1 MNLLERIERRR
12 AALTESERDLA
23 AFVVE
28 HHPHM
33 AFESATSIGQRVGV
47 SAATV
52 VRFFAK
58 LGYDGFADV
67 QRELRAEVAA
77 RLLSPIERLDATREA
92 PGEANEL
99 LRQSLNV
106 DLGNLQATYRGVDP
120 EQFQALVERLV
131 APGGRTYVM
140 GEKKGYGVAHYLQ
153 TQLNLALP
161 DVTLL
166 ESGES
171 LLVDR
176 LLRVTAQDLLVAVDV
191 RRYARATVLV
201 AKRFRD
207 IGADV
212 AVLADSPLSPL
223 SGLARFKLPITTTGA
238 GAFDSYTAAISLVN
252 AVVNGVAVRRKQE
265 LHETLERGEALWQEF
280 QTFSA
285 RDFFEEGY
293 PTPPGRGEERR
304 G

>member
-12 AALTESERDLA
+12 AALTESERDLS
-23 AFVVE
+23 AFIVE
-28 HHPHM
+28 HHPQV

-67 QRELRAEVAA
+67 QRELRDEVAA
-77 RLLSPIERLDATREA
+77 RLHSPIQRLEATREA
-92 PGEANEL
+92 PRGAQDL
-99 LRQSLNV
+99 LQQSLGV
-106 DLGNLQATYRGVDP
+106 DASNLQATYRAVDP
-120 EQFQALVERLV
+120 AQFEALVERLV
-131 APGGRTYVM
+131 APAGRVYVM
-140 GEKKGYGVAHYLQ
+140 GEKKGYGVAHYLH

-166 ESGES
+166 ESGQS
-171 LLVDR
+171 LIVDR
-176 LLRVTAQDLLVAVDV
+176 LLRVAPQDLLVAVDV

-207 IGADV
+207 LGADV

-238 GAFDSYTAAISLVN
+238 GAFDSYTAAVSLVN
-252 AVVNGVAVRRKQE
+252 ALVNGVAARRKRE

-280 QTFSA
+280 QTFTA
-285 RDFFEEGY
+285 RDFFDEGY
-293 PTPPGRGEERR
+293 PTPPGRGGARR